1 MSTWGDSYYIG
12 LNGLELCDS
21 TGKSIPLSPHSKELV
36 YHQSQKHSASITELL
51 SHYCVCM
58 PRPLPSDVAAY
69 PDSVNVLSDV
79 SGDIRTPDKLVDGVN
94 DTYDGRHMWLAPILP
109 HTVSHTSVAVE
120 LCLQRERGLNP
131 T

>member
-1 MSTWGDSYYIG
+1 
-12 LNGLELCDS
+12 
-21 TGKSIPLSPHSKELV
+21 
-36 YHQSQKHSASITELL
+36 
-51 SHYCVCM
+51 M

-109 HTVSHTSVAVE
+109 HTVSVPYLGRLRLAGSHTTPHCE
-120 LCLQRERGLNP
+120 CTIPR
-131 T
+131 